1 VESLKPQDVV
11 VVLKLCVAGPQR
23 PSMAVLGVELGL
35 SASEVHAAIRRLK
48 ASGLLHPY
56 LQRVEFP
63 PSQLREASPRPVPLP
78 PPVVRV
84 RFKRIHPQRPNVTG
98 IVELLV
104 HGLKYVFP
112 PNRGQLVRGMPTSY
126 AAPPLDELIAKNDEP
141 IPVWPDPDGNARGT
155 SFEPLYP
162 TVPYAAARDA
172 ALYELLALADALREG
187 RARERKLAED
197 LLRERLRGYVA

>member
-48 ASGLLHPY
+48 ACGLLHPY

-63 PSQLREASPRPVPLP
+63 PSELREASTRLLP
-78 PPVVRV
+78 PPIVRV
-84 RFKRIHPQRPNVTG
+84 RFKRMHAQRPNVTG

-112 PNRGQLVRGMPTSY
+112 PSRGQLTRGMPTSY

-141 IPVWPDPDGNARGT
+141 VPVWPDPDGKARGT
-155 SFEPLYP
+155 SFEPLYR
-162 TVPYAAARDA
+162 TVPYAASRDA

-197 LLRERLRGYVA
+197 LLREKLREHVA